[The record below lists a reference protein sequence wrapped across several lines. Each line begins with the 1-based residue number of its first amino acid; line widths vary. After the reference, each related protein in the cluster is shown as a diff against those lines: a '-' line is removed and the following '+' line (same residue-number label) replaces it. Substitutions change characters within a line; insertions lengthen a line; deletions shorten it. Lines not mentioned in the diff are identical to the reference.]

1 MQLSDISYFILNDTL
16 SDILSLI
23 LNYIFSDI
31 LFYTCVGIGIQEERA
46 LKNTRNYFAKCN
58 QWAYP

>member
-23 LNYIFSDI
+23 LNYILSDI
-31 LFYTCVGIGIQEERA
+31 LFYTCVGIGI
-46 LKNTRNYFAKCN
+46 
-58 QWAYP
+58 